1 MDGLPLMFPQTT
13 TQMQRTLKAPISCVG
28 VGLHSGRKLRLVL
41 RPAPTDSG
49 IVFRRSDL
57 GINIPARY
65 DHVIDT
71 RLCTV
76 LALPGEPSA
85 RIGTVEHILAA
96 LAGSGVTNAI
106 VEIDGPEIPI
116 LDGSAASFLFLI
128 DCAGLATQSVSAPVI
143 EITRKV
149 RVEKGEAFAEL
160 HPAAFGMGIDM
171 SIAFDAP
178 AIGSQSLGMQLT
190 PESFRR
196 ELARART
203 FTQAREIAALRAA
216 GLALGGSL
224 DNAVVVDE
232 AQVLNPC
239 GLRMPDEFVRHKMLD
254 AVGDLSLAGATLRAR
269 LVARRSGHALNNQ
282 LLRAVFADD
291 ANWRLLPAMTVRM
304 DSNFMSRPG
313 SADATGNGSAS
324 LPSLGSWQER
334 KLPVAAAPF

>member
-1 MDGLPLMFPQTT
+1 
-13 TQMQRTLKAPISCVG
+13 
-28 VGLHSGRKLRLVL
+28 
-41 RPAPTDSG
+41 
-49 IVFRRSDL
+49 
-57 GINIPARY
+57 
-65 DHVIDT
+65 
-71 RLCTV
+71 
-76 LALPGEPSA
+76 
-85 RIGTVEHILAA
+85 
-96 LAGSGVTNAI
+96 
-106 VEIDGPEIPI
+106 
-116 LDGSAASFLFLI
+116 
-128 DCAGLATQSVSAPVI
+128 
-143 EITRKV
+143 
-149 RVEKGEAFAEL
+149 
-160 HPAAFGMGIDM
+160 M

-178 AIGSQSLGMQLT
+178 AIGNQSLGMQLT
-190 PESFRR
+190 PDSFRR